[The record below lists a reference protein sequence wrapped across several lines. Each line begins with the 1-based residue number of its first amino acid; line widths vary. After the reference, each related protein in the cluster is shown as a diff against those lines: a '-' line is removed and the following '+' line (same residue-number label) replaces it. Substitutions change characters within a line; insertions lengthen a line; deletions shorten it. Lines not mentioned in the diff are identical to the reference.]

1 LEDFLAVEKR
11 VLRHELKYFIHE
23 ADYLWLRDRVATAM
37 PLDTNA
43 DPATR
48 GYNIRSLYFDDLLD
62 SALFEKVDGDAT
74 RNKFRIRIYKMSD
87 KVIMLEKKSKVMYYT
102 AKDSLQ
108 ITRQQCD
115 GILAGDFNAIY
126 PSESP
131 LLQEFYGLTKTK
143 LLKPKVIVDYFREAY
158 VYPAGNVRITF
169 DLNIRSGLYSEDL
182 FSGRPASLMVL
193 EPRTH
198 VMEVKYDTFL
208 PPHLKAL
215 LQGVPG
221 QRIAVSKYVLC
232 RRFH

>member
-1 LEDFLAVEKR
+1 M
-11 VLRHELKYFIHE
+11 ISE
-23 ADYLWLRDRVATAM
+23 AHYLWLRDRVATAM
-37 PLDTNA
+37 PLDSNA

-48 GYNIRSLYFDDLLD
+48 GYSIRSLYFDDILD
-62 SALFEKVDGDAT
+62 AALFEKMDGDDI
-74 RNKFRIRIYKMSD
+74 RNKYRIRIYKQSD
-87 KVIMLEKKSKVMYYT
+87 KQILLEKKSKVMYYT

-108 ITRQQCD
+108 ITRAQCD
-115 GILAGDFNAIY
+115 GILCGDYDAIY
-126 PSESP
+126 PSGSR
-131 LLQEFYGLTKTK
+131 LLQEFYGMAKTR

-169 DLNIRSGLYSEDL
+169 DLNLRSGQYCCNL
-182 FSGRPASLMVL
+182 FSGIPSSLSVL
-193 EPRTH
+193 EPQMH

-221 QRIAVSKYVLC
+221 ERTAISKYVLC